1 MRDFTSAPR
10 PEKARS
16 NRGIVTGRYGE
27 DSNKR
32 CTAEKQG
39 CARRQRRWYME
50 WFVTDQVMQQEARN
64 GTGFYQQT
72 EAGWIKVSGEE
83 RRAIVH
89 EGAGARVR

>member
-1 MRDFTSAPR
+1 
-10 PEKARS
+10 
-16 NRGIVTGRYGE
+16 
-27 DSNKR
+27 
-32 CTAEKQG
+32 
-39 CARRQRRWYME
+39 ME